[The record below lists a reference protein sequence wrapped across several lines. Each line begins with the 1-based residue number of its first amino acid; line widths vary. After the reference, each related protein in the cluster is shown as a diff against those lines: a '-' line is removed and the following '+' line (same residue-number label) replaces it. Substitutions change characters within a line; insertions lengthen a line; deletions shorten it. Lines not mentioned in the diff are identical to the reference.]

1 MGRGGSLESWR
12 PTPQRQAPTLSLVQA
27 LKARGDALLRTDPLT
42 ARRLADLAEEV
53 AAGSSDPLCRATA
66 AWAAG
71 NARFFGG
78 EYAECLALYRGA
90 IPAFE
95 QAGLSLEAG
104 RLHANCVGVLTDLG
118 RLEEALAEA
127 ELARPALAASGPTRF
142 LASLEMNAT
151 VLHRHLDDYGAA
163 LAACDRGRE
172 IASALD
178 NAVMVARFDVNRA
191 LILENLDSYRA
202 AIATLMETLP
212 VFERHGETMELARS
226 RLNLGLLYTRA
237 GHYRQ
242 ALAELERSRQGFAS
256 LGNEMEVA
264 VTDWHRAGVY
274 LKLNLLPEVIEHNAA
289 ARAVLVQCGLVR
301 QAALA
306 DSETAQAYHRL
317 GEGEEARRLIQQARA
332 DLAQT
337 GPLPVQLAQFDLQEA
352 GFHLADAALEAA
364 VACTERGL
372 AALASGPFPI
382 KRAAARLILADCYQA
397 SGRPDE
403 AAAAY
408 HEALDVVGPAGLADL
423 TYRAQ
428 LGLGRLAETQGD
440 AAAALAWYRQAMDA
454 ATRAS
459 LGLGGSE
466 VRSAFLTDK
475 LAGHQA
481 AVLLH
486 LGRGDLA
493 AAFAAAEAA
502 RASAGRLLS
511 LAADRP
517 DSGEDGPGV
526 AAELTERRDEWNWLY
541 SRLDRG
547 RWAAEPG
554 DPLAA
559 ARGGPDETAAL
570 SGLAA
575 AERRLADLIR
585 STAQLAGAGLA
596 PLADLATVQARLAD
610 DEALLACFIA
620 RDQVVGFHVDRRHA
634 AAAPHLASVADVRQ
648 RLDRLRFA
656 LRRES
661 DEVGEHLAWF
671 YRALVKRLCHAAGA
685 PEAPGAWPESLRRL
699 YIVPH
704 DLLYHLPFHA
714 LHDGEGYL
722 LERCEIVY
730 LPAAGWLLRDQT
742 FDQTFGVSE
751 TLKVS
756 PGRALIVG
764 CDHDG
769 RLPAALAEAQAI
781 YDLLLASIPHTGII
795 PTLLLAGDA
804 TQAHLR
810 ELAPAAGI
818 LHLATHGVF
827 RQDNPLFSAL
837 RLADGWLTL
846 ADVERMDLR
855 QASLV
860 TLSACETGAGDLRG
874 GDLFGLSQAFLAAGA
889 ASLVASLWPVPDE
902 ATARLMEGFYRRLVA
917 GESKVAALRGAQL
930 ELLAEP
936 ASRHP
941 LYWAGFGLMGEGDM

>member
-1 MGRGGSLESWR
+1 MGDI
-12 PTPQRQAPTLSLVQA
+12 QA
-27 LKARGDALLRTDPLT
+27 LKAQADAALRTDPSR
-42 ARRLADLAEEV
+42 ARRLADIAQEI
-53 AAGSSDPLCRATA
+53 AAASTDPLCRATA

-78 EYAECLALYRGA
+78 DYAECLELYRGA

-127 ELARPALAASGPTRF
+127 AQARSLLAASGPTRF

-226 RLNLGLLYTRA
+226 RLNLGLMYTRA
-237 GHYRQ
+237 GNYRQ

-317 GEGEEARRLIQQARA
+317 GESEEARRLIQQARA

-364 VACTERGL
+364 VACAERGL

-382 KRAAARLILADCYQA
+382 KRAAARLILADCYQS

-408 HEALDVVGPAGLADL
+408 HEALDVVGPAGLAGL
-423 TYRAQ
+423 TYRVQ

-440 AAAALAWYRQAMDA
+440 SAAALAWYRQAMDA

-493 AAFAAAEAA
+493 EAFAAAEAA

-517 DSGEDGPGV
+517 DGEGDGPGI
-526 AAELTERRDEWNWLY
+526 AAELTERREEWNWLY

-554 DPLAA
+554 DPSAA

-585 STAQLAGAGLA
+585 STAQPAGAGLT
-596 PLADLATVQARLAD
+596 PEADLATVQARLAD
-610 DEALLACFIA
+610 GEALLAYFVA
-620 RDQVVGFHVDRRHA
+620 RGQVIGFFLDRQSARGLPNLA
-634 AAAPHLASVADVRQ
+634 AVEEVRQ
-648 RLDRLRFA
+648 RLDRLRFV

-661 DEVGEHLAWF
+661 DGAAEHLEWF
-671 YRALVKRLCHAAGA
+671 YRKLVLPFEPARTDEDGALTSVHSVGCPRPIC
-685 PEAPGAWPESLRRL
+685 RRL

-742 FDQTFGVSE
+742 FRVSE

-756 PGRALIVG
+756 RRALIVG
-764 CDHDG
+764 HDHDG
-769 RLPAALAEAQAI
+769 RLPAAQAEAQAI
-781 YDLLLASIPHTGII
+781 YDLLRASIPQTGII
-795 PTLLLAGDA
+795 PTLLLGGDA
-804 TQAHLR
+804 TQSHLR
-810 ELAPAAGI
+810 ELAPAADI

-846 ADVERMDLR
+846 ADVEWMDLR

-874 GDLFGLSQAFLAAGA
+874 GDLFGLSQAFLRAGA

-902 ATARLMEGFYRRLVA
+902 ATARLMVGFYRRRVA
-917 GESKVAALRGAQL
+917 GESKVAALRAAQL
-930 ELLAEP
+930 ALMEESAY
-936 ASRHP
+936 RHP
-941 LYWAGFGLMGEGDM
+941 LYWAGFGLLGASDYTSSLASRSKPRETTA